1 MVGQRLDGRGFEE
14 DLDVRRHVV
23 EVERQ
28 GQGVGQRR
36 VVFDQL
42 LLRRGEVVGRG
53 GHDADGAAFGGM
65 LREPDALDEGGVGDS
80 DQHGDASCDLT
91 AYQLDEFITQ
101 PVGQA
106 LGFARRAEQKNG
118 MDSAG
123 DEVLRESYGSFA
135 VEFVVA
141 LERGNHRGNDALKFG
156 RVHGEGV

>member
-1 MVGQRLDGRGFEE
+1 
-14 DLDVRRHVV
+14 
-23 EVERQ
+23 
-28 GQGVGQRR
+28 
-36 VVFDQL
+36 
-42 LLRRGEVVGRG
+42 
-53 GHDADGAAFGGM
+53 M

-123 DEVLRESYGSFA
+123 DEVLRERTVPSRSSSSSP
-135 VEFVVA
+135 
-141 LERGNHRGNDALKFG
+141 LS
-156 RVHGEGV
+156 GVIIGGMMP